1 MNIPFM
7 LTDSQWDEVKQYFE
21 QKQRKRKQSLR
32 LIVSALLYLLKT
44 GCQWRML
51 PYEYGKWQLVYYY
64 YRKWIAFGVLEA
76 VLYEVAQKVR
86 LKAGRT
92 PEPTAAV
99 IDTQSVKNAA
109 GVSEQVGY
117 DGGKKIR
124 GRKRSLATDTLG
136 TPIAV
141 GVSTAGRHDSKAV
154 CSLKEQVEDYA
165 NIKAIFADGAF
176 KGVPPFDAKRRIKWI
191 IVNKK
196 AGPFK
201 VLPKRWVVERTLSWL
216 SNFRRLK
223 VDYEKQVESA
233 KAMLLLASIFI
244 ILNKLITKI

>member
-1 MNIPFM
+1 M
-7 LTDSQWDEVKQYFE
+7 LSDALWDEVSTCFE
-21 QKQRKRKQSLR
+21 NKERKRKHSLQ

-51 PYEYGKWQLVYYY
+51 PLEYGKWQLVYYY
-64 YRKWIAFGVLEA
+64 YQQWMRYGVLESL
-76 VLYEVAQKVR
+76 LYELVRKVR
-86 LKAGRT
+86 LTAGRT
-92 PEPTAAV
+92 AEPTAAV

-109 GVSEQVGY
+109 GVSQQVGY

-124 GRKRSLATDTLG
+124 GRKRSLATDTMG

-154 CSLKEQVEDYA
+154 CSLKEEVEDYA
-165 NIKAIFADGAF
+165 SLKVIFADGAF
-176 KGVPPFDAKRRIKWI
+176 KGVTPFDAKGRIKWRV
-191 IVNKK
+191 VNKK

-216 SNFRRLK
+216 SNFRRLSK
-223 VDYEKQVESA
+223 DYEKSIESA

-244 ILNKLITKI
+244 TLNKLIT